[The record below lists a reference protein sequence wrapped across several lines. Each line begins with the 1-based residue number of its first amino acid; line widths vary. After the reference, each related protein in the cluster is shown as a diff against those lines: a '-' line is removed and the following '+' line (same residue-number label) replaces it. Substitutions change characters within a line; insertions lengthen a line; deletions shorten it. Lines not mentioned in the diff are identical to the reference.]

1 MARFFWL
8 ALLVFSSASS
18 SFAALAPVQKY
29 SRDGLVLSP
38 PEIVAY
44 YNSQSL
50 TVQCGGQDVPQI
62 YSGGFI
68 AVGGGYAA
76 RYTVSCSD
84 GVRTGSSPVWGPSGR
99 PSCPSNSSS
108 NSSGTCDC
116 SSGFVESGDACV
128 VSDPDADL
136 RAYCSS
142 FKNSRREATVS
153 QSGRDDPYT
162 AFSSTCRVPQA
173 YSPDGEST
181 GIPMFPATNKGC
193 AADFEYSW
201 AGSDGNRNW
210 TVYGY
215 ETTTG
220 GTCTPGSSEGG
231 SGGSEGGT
239 GDDGEAPVTNDPNKF
254 CDGYQGTVNGVST
267 CVPYASK
274 TGSDGSSKTTN
285 PDGTTEEKKTETT
298 CSGTKC
304 TTTTTTTTTDSSGN
318 VSGVTVTVG
327 DSTKDV
333 YCDKNPKAAI
343 CKGDG
348 DGEDGAS
355 FAGSCATEFTCK
367 GDVLQCV
374 IAKEQHKRAC
384 QLIDNEYDETKLYE
398 SSKGKTGDQ
407 TLELPGNRILDM
419 NGPGMFKTDAI
430 FGSGSCIQDLDVQV
444 MDRTVQ
450 LPLSYLCPWVA
461 ELRYVLLGLGG
472 LYWVMIVFGRR

>member
-1 MARFFWL
+1 MARFYWL
-8 ALLVFSSASS
+8 ALFSLGLLSLELGAYPLPAKRYSNEYGVYFSTPALACSDWGTRRYGS
-18 SFAALAPVQKY
+18 SFISCEGAMP
-29 SRDGLVLSP
+29 
-38 PEIVAY
+38 I
-44 YNSQSL
+44 L
-50 TVQCGGQDVPQI
+50 TVNFKNSNGTLSVTYTRIYESSNVDTCLPNSSFDSGFCVCG
-62 YSGGFI
+62 SG
-68 AVGGGYAA
+68 Y
-76 RYTVSCSD
+76 RD
-84 GVRTGSSPVWGPSGR
+84 TGSSCEAR
-99 PSCPSNSSS
+99 
-108 NSSGTCDC
+108 
-116 SSGFVESGDACV
+116 
-128 VSDPDADL
+128 DADSDL
-136 RAYCSS
+136 AEYCSQ
-142 FKNSRREATVS
+142 FKNSRREAAVS

-162 AFSSTCRVPQA
+162 GFSSTCRVPQA
-173 YSPDGEST
+173 YSPDGGST
-181 GIPMFPATNKGC
+181 GVPMFPGTNKGC

-210 TVYGY
+210 TIYGY
-215 ETTTG
+215 EITTG
-220 GTCTPGSSEGG
+220 GTCMPGSSEGG

-274 TGSDGSSKTTN
+274 TGSDGTSKTTN

-318 VSGVTVTVG
+318 VTGVTVTVG

-355 FAGSCATEFTCK
+355 FAGSCTTEFTCK

>member
-1 MARFFWL
+1 MACIFR
-8 ALLVFSSASS
+8 
-18 SFAALAPVQKY
+18 LAPVFF
-29 SRDGLVLSP
+29 VLLLSLLSSG
-38 PEIVAY
+38 AY
-44 YNSQSL
+44 AL
-50 TVQCGGQDVPQI
+50 G
-62 YSGGFI
+62 
-68 AVGGGYAA
+68 
-76 RYTVSCSD
+76 TVSTRVLVAG
-84 GVRTGSSPVWGPSGR
+84 GVTYTDFVAACNHGWVSGTKTTYIQDLGSSVNCMTTDWANR
-99 PSCPSNSSS
+99 PYLISVLFPTYVYLCPSNSSQV
-108 NSSGTCDC
+108 SSTAPCICDAGFKEDAGQC
-116 SSGFVESGDACV
+116 VPGSSADDDLEDYCSGF
-128 VSDPDADL
+128 
-136 RAYCSS
+136 
-142 FKNSRREATVS
+142 KNARRPATVH
-153 QSGRDDPYT
+153 QSVRENPNTGFT
-162 AFSSTCRVPQA
+162 STCRVPEA
-173 YSPDGEST
+173 FSPDGSSS
-181 GIPMFPATNKGC
+181 GIPMFPGTSKGC
-193 AADFEYSW
+193 SADFDYDWAARRDDGSW
-201 AGSDGNRNW
+201 DI
-210 TVYGY
+210 YGT

-220 GTCTPGSSEGG
+220 GTCNPGTSEGG

-239 GDDGEAPVTNDPNKF
+239 GDDGDAPVSNEPDKF

-274 TGSDGSSKTTN
+274 TGSDGTSKTTN
-285 PDGTTEEKKTETT
+285 PDGSAEEKKTETT

-318 VSGVTVTVG
+318 VTGVTVTVG

-333 YCDKNPKAAI
+333 YCDKNPKASI
-343 CKGDG
+343 CKGEG
-348 DGEDGAS
+348 DGEDSAA

-384 QLIDNEYDETKLYE
+384 QLIDNEYEETKLYE
-398 SSKGKTGDQ
+398 ASKGKTGDQ
-407 TLELPGNRILDM
+407 TLDLPGNRILDM